1 MKKLLTFVSMIAVAL
16 SSWAL
21 NVGDTFNSSNG
32 DYTYEVKVAATSS
45 SSGKIAVKSYNNTTA
60 TSSKISVCLV
70 APDGYIY
77 DITNIGA
84 NAYDGRSNITN
95 ITIGSNVANIGFEAF
110 TGTNIKTLEIPS
122 AVTYINIGFARGC
135 EKLEEITVAERNKN
149 FASYDGALYTKDLT
163 ELHTMPAAKKIA
175 VYPSQLTSIGS
186 YAFANS
192 TMETIDIPYGVTKLM
207 KMPFYYINSKAV
219 VIPSSVKDFY
229 VSQFDGSGP
238 FWGRANLDEVDV
250 YLNTT
255 SVPIEEAY
263 NFATFDL
270 RQYINLHV
278 RRELAS
284 EFKSKWSGFKSINGD
299 QRVGFDLSIGKL
311 DFSINSTEP
320 CTVNGAKYDGR
331 ASVVPGINYGN
342 VSGENNIPFVL
353 SIRGKYYAVTK
364 IADLAF
370 AYSNATKFTGGE
382 NIDSVGYSSFNGCKN
397 LTSVSL
403 PNVSIIS
410 QLAFKDCSS
419 LTSFELNKNLKEIG
433 SDAFLN
439 SGLTGDVVLPY
450 GFEWLRGSAFSGT
463 KVKRLFVPRIKYY
476 NKEMFKGMSSLTDLY
491 LNINISE
498 NSNMDFT
505 GVPSTCSLH
514 VAYEAI
520 DSYKAK
526 TVWNNAFKTITSGAC
541 DFTYGSRTSNAFSSP
556 YRITVLSNTPFTE
569 DGVEYAGTAMYVNY
583 PGMGNMT
590 KFMASSREQNQ
601 FYGADKRYKMTGIGD
616 HCFEGATQMVDPG
629 IDKMTFLE
637 TIGDYAFNGLSAMT
651 EIKIPAQVSYIG
663 ENAFAGCSKLTSII
677 AEPTTPPTV
686 KANTLSNLYYK
697 ATLKV
702 HNSCLAQ
709 YKAADY
715 WKNFFKIESIEGD
728 EGLKGDVDGN
738 GVVDITDAN
747 ILINIVLGKDT
758 ASKYNGRA
766 DVDDDGIVD
775 VSDIN
780 VVLNIILGK

>member
-1 MKKLLTFVSMIAVAL
+1 MKNILTFVSMIAVAL

-45 SSGKIAVKSYNNTTA
+45 SAGKIAVKSYNNTTA
-60 TSSKISVCLV
+60 TSSKIALSLV
-70 APDGYIY
+70 GPDDKIY
-77 DITNIGA
+77 DINEIAGY
-84 NAYDGRSNITN
+84 AYRGRANITN
-95 ITIGSNVANIGFEAF
+95 ITIGANIEYIGFEAF
-110 TGTNIKTLEIPS
+110 TGTSIKTLDIPS
-122 AVTYINIGFARGC
+122 SVRLINIGFVRNC
-135 EKLEEITVAERNKN
+135 ESLAEINVAEGNKK
-149 FASYDGALYTKDLT
+149 FATYDHALYTKDLT
-163 ELHTMPAAKKIA
+163 ELHTMPAGKKSA
-175 VYPSQLTSIGS
+175 LYPSQLTSIGS

-207 KMPFYYINSKAV
+207 MMPFYYINSKAV

-229 VSQFDGSGP
+229 VANDGSGP

-255 SVPIEEAY
+255 SVPIEKADE
-263 NFATFDL
+263 FATSSL
-270 RQYINLHV
+270 RQDINLHV

-284 EFKSKWSGFKSINGD
+284 EFKSKWSGFKSINVD
-299 QRVGFDLSIGKL
+299 PRVGFDLSIGKL

-353 SIRGKYYAVTK
+353 SIRGKYYAVTQ
-364 IADLAF
+364 IAVLTF
-370 AYSNATKFTGGE
+370 SHSNATKFTGGE
-382 NIDSVGYSSFNGCKN
+382 NIDSVGYSSFNDCKN

-403 PNVSIIS
+403 PNLRYIE
-410 QLAFKDCSS
+410 QYAFKDCSS
-419 LTSFELNKNLKEIG
+419 LTSFKFNKNLLRIR
-433 SDAFLN
+433 SNAFQN
-439 SGLTGDVVLPY
+439 SGLTGDVVIPFGLTY
-450 GFEWLRGSAFSGT
+450 LGFEVFSGT
-463 KVKRLFVPRIKYY
+463 KVKRMFVPFVKGIEY
-476 NKEMFKGMSSLTDLY
+476 EVFKGMGSLTELY
-491 LNINISE
+491 LNMNLAGVSQ
-498 NSNMDFT
+498 MDFT
-505 GVPSTCSLH
+505 GVPSTCALH
-514 VAYEAI
+514 VPYYAI
-520 DSYKAK
+520 DDYKADP
-526 TVWNNAFKTITSGAC
+526 VWNNAFRSITSGAC
-541 DFTYGSRTSNAFSSP
+541 DFTYGTNVSNAFSSP
-556 YRITVLSNTPFTE
+556 YRMNIISNEPFTE
-569 DGVEYAGTAMYVNY
+569 DGVEYAGTAEYVNY
-583 PGMGNMT
+583 PGMGNLA
-590 KFMASSREQNQ
+590 KFMASSRELNQ
-601 FYGADKRYKMTGIGD
+601 FYDAEKRYKMIRIGE
-616 HCFEGATQMVDPG
+616 HCFEGATNMIDPG

-686 KANTLSNLYYK
+686 KANTLSNLYYQ

-709 YKAADY
+709 YKGASF
-715 WKNFFKIESIEGD
+715 WKNFFKIESIEGGSD
-728 EGLKGDVDGN
+728 IPGDVDGN
-738 GVVDITDAN
+738 GTVDISDAN
-747 ILINIVLGKDT
+747 LLINIVLGKES

-766 DVDDDGIVD
+766 DVDGNGIVD

-780 VVLNIILGK
+780 A

>member
-1 MKKLLTFVSMIAVAL
+1 MIAVAL

-21 NVGDTFNSSNG
+21 NVGDTFNNG

-45 SSGKIAVKSYNNTTA
+45 SAGKIAVKRYNNTTA
-60 TSSKISVCLV
+60 TSSKIALSLV
-70 APDGYIY
+70 GPDDKIY
-77 DITNIGA
+77 DINEIGEY
-84 NAYDGRSNITN
+84 AYYGRSNITN
-95 ITIGSNVANIGFEAF
+95 ITIGSNIQYIEFEAF
-110 TGTNIKTLEIPS
+110 SGTNIKALEIPS
-122 AVTYINIGFARGC
+122 AVTYISIGFAISC
-135 EKLEEITVAERNKN
+135 EKLEKITVDEWNKQ

-163 ELHTMPAAKKIA
+163 KLRTMPAAKKIA
-175 VYPSQLTSIGS
+175 VYPSQLTTIGS

-192 TMETIDIPYGVTKLM
+192 TMETIDIPFGVTTLDM
-207 KMPFYYINSKAV
+207 MPFYYINSKAV

-229 VSQFDGSGP
+229 VTSDGEGP
-238 FWGRANLDEVDV
+238 FWGRANLNEIDV

-255 SVPIEEAY
+255 SVPIEKANE
-263 NFATFDL
+263 FATSAL
-270 RQYINLHV
+270 RQDINLHV

-284 EFKSKWSGFKSINGD
+284 EFKSKWSGFKSINAD
-299 QRVGFDLSIGKL
+299 HRVGFDLSKGKL

-320 CTVNGAKYDGR
+320 CTIDGTKYDGR

-364 IADLAF
+364 IADFAF
-370 AYSNATKFTGGE
+370 RYSNPTKFTGGE
-382 NIDSVGYSSFNGCKN
+382 NVDSIGYSSFYDCKN

-403 PNVSIIS
+403 PNLSYIR
-410 QLAFKDCSS
+410 QYAFMECSS
-419 LTSFELNKNLKEIG
+419 LTSFAFNKNLKEIEP
-433 SDAFLN
+433 DAFFD
-439 SGLTGDVVLPY
+439 SGLSGDVVLPY
-450 GFEWLRGSAFSGT
+450 GFESLGNRAFSGT
-463 KVKRLFVPRIKYY
+463 KVKRLFVPKIKFY
-476 NKEMFKGMSSLTDLY
+476 NSEMFKGMSSLTELY
-491 LNINISE
+491 LNTIDISGKSNI
-498 NSNMDFT
+498 DLT
-505 GVPSTCSLH
+505 GIPSTCSLH
-514 VAYEAI
+514 VAYKYI

-526 TVWNNAFKTITSGAC
+526 PVWNNAFKTITSGAC
-541 DFTYGSRTSNAFSSP
+541 DFTYGSSTSNAFSSP

-590 KFMASSREQNQ
+590 AFMASSRELNQ

-616 HCFEGATQMVDPG
+616 HCFEGATNMVDPG
-629 IDKMTFLE
+629 LDKMTFLE
-637 TIGDYAFNGLSAMT
+637 TIGDYAFNGLSSMT

-686 KANTLSNLYYK
+686 KANTLSNLYYQ

-702 HNSCLAQ
+702 HSSCLAQ

-728 EGLKGDVDGN
+728 SGVKGDVDGN
-738 GVVDITDAN
+738 GVVNITDAN
-747 ILINIVLGKDT
+747 ILINIILGKDS
-758 ASKYNGRA
+758 ADNYGGRA
-766 DVDDDGIVD
+766 DVDGNGTVNITDANIL
-775 VSDIN
+775 IN
-780 VVLNIILGK
+780 LILGK

>member
-1 MKKLLTFVSMIAVAL
+1 MKKLLTFVSMIAMAL

-21 NVGDTFNSSNG
+21 NVGDTFNDG

-45 SSGKIAVKSYNNTTA
+45 SAGKIAVKSYNNTTA
-60 TSSKISVCLV
+60 TSSKIALSLV
-70 APDGYIY
+70 GPDGYIY
-77 DITNIGA
+77 NITNIGA
-84 NAYDGRSNITN
+84 KAYFGRSNITN
-95 ITIGSNVANIGFEAF
+95 ITIGSNVADIGFEAF
-110 TGTNIKTLEIPS
+110 GGTNIKTLEIPS
-122 AVTYINIGFARGC
+122 AVTYINIGFARNC
-135 EKLEEITVAERNKN
+135 EKLEKITVDEWNKK

-192 TMETIDIPYGVTKLM
+192 KMETIDIPYGVTKLM
-207 KMPFYYINSKAV
+207 MMPFYYINSKAV
-219 VIPSSVKDFY
+219 VIPSSVKDFDVAY
-229 VSQFDGSGP
+229 DGSGP

-255 SVPIEEAY
+255 SVPIEKADE
-263 NFATFDL
+263 FATSAL
-270 RQYINLHV
+270 RQDINLHV

-284 EFKSKWSGFKSINGD
+284 EFKSKWSGFKSINVD

-353 SIRGKYYAVTK
+353 SIRGKYYAVTQ

-403 PNVSIIS
+403 PNLSFIS
-410 QLAFKDCSS
+410 QFAFKDCSS
-419 LTSFELNKNLKEIG
+419 LTSFELNKNLKVIQA
-433 SDAFLN
+433 DAFFD

-450 GFEWLRGSAFSGT
+450 GFESLGRSAFSGT
-463 KVKRLFVPRIKYY
+463 KVSRMFVPRMKYY
-476 NKEMFKGMSSLTDLY
+476 SPRMFMGMSSLTELY
-491 LNINISE
+491 LNMSISGDSE
-498 NSNMDFT
+498 MDFT
-505 GVPSTCSLH
+505 GVPSTCSLR
-514 VAYEAI
+514 VAYEYI
-520 DSYKAK
+520 DSYKANP
-526 TVWNNAFKTITSGAC
+526 VWNNAFKTITSGAC
-541 DFTYGSRTSNAFSSP
+541 DFTYGSSTSNAFSSP

-569 DGVEYAGTAMYVNY
+569 DGVEYAGIAMYVNY

-590 KFMASSREQNQ
+590 KFMASSRELNQ
-601 FYGADKRYKMTGIGD
+601 FYGADKRYKMVGIGD
-616 HCFEGATQMVDPG
+616 HCFEGATNMIDPG

-663 ENAFAGCSKLTSII
+663 ENAFDGCSKLTSII

-686 KANTLSNLYYK
+686 KANTLSNLYYQ

-702 HNSCLAQ
+702 HSSSLDQ

-728 EGLKGDVDGN
+728 EGLKGDVNGDGKVDVADIN
-738 GVVDITDAN
+738 VVIDI
-747 ILINIVLGKDT
+747 ILELDD
-758 ASKYNGRA
+758 ASKYGGRA
-766 DVDDDGIVD
+766 DVDKDGKVD
-775 VSDIN
+775 VADIN
-780 VVLNIILGK
+780 AVIDIILAQ